1 MRVTAALVAA
11 VLFLGCG
18 DSGEPR
24 SGSEAHLQAYLDEEQ
39 QALIDGDVDTL
50 FRLQN
55 QDCPYTLAEVASGYG
70 QGVELF
76 RQEFGLE
83 LGDVVADMEAEIVLF
98 DEDAHTARVLI
109 TYVGTNEAFI
119 NGLGDDADNDEDI
132 YRLAD
137 DGIWVGGA
145 CVAEAFG

>member
-1 MRVTAALVAA
+1 MRVAAALVVA
-11 VLFLGCG
+11 VLLLGCADG
-18 DSGEPR
+18 GEPR

-39 QALIDGDVDTL
+39 QALIEGDVDSL

-55 QDCPYTLAEVASGYG
+55 QDCPYTLAEVVAGYG
-70 QGVELF
+70 QGLELF

-83 LGDVVADMEAEIVLF
+83 LGDVVADMEAEIVSF
-98 DEDAHTARVLI
+98 DEGAHTARVLI

-119 NGLGDDADNDEDI
+119 DDNEDSEADI
-132 YRLAD
+132 YWLAD
-137 DGIWVGGA
+137 DGIWVGSA

>member
-1 MRVTAALVAA
+1 MRVAAALVAA

-18 DSGEPR
+18 DSGGPR

-39 QALIDGDVDTL
+39 QALIEGDVDTL

-55 QDCPYTLAEVASGYG
+55 QDCPYTLEEVVAGYE

-76 RQEFGLE
+76 RQEIGLE
-83 LGDVVADMEAEIVLF
+83 LGDVVADLKAEIVSF
-98 DEDAHTARVLI
+98 DEDTHTARVQI
-109 TYVGTNEAFI
+109 TYVGANEAFI
-119 NGLGDDADNDEDI
+119 DDDEDDGDI
-132 YRLAD
+132 YWLAD

-145 CVAEAFG
+145 CVAEGFG

>member
-1 MRVTAALVAA
+1 MRVAAALIAA

-39 QALIDGDVDTL
+39 QALIEGDVDTL

-55 QDCPYTLAEVASGYG
+55 QDCPYTLEEVAAGYAE
-70 QGVELF
+70 GVELF

-83 LGDVVADMEAEIVLF
+83 LGEVIADFETEIVSF
-98 DEDAHTARVLI
+98 DEDTHTAGVLI
-109 TYVGTNEAFI
+109 TYVGTYEALI
-119 NGLGDDADNDEDI
+119 DDEDDEEDI
-132 YRLAD
+132 YWLAD

-145 CVAEAFG
+145 CVAEGFG